1 MRAPTNLLQ
10 HLAEAVLESNITV
23 MPEGGL
29 PALRQNWADFEAQS
43 RNRTIDHRAGMVVV
57 KDPLAA
63 YVAAVLGLVS
73 PGRHVL
79 VLEPLAPQVIDVVR
93 RVGGMARSVAMRPT
107 EWEFDDSDFAQ
118 RMGPQTDL
126 IVVADPNPYSG
137 QHLPDEARRA
147 IIDAVAQTDCL
158 VLVDESARHSVVEGE
173 TPETAGFFPR
183 LAIGVSGWMYLL
195 LRCLRRPQRPRA
207 SQGIRI

>member
-10 HLAEAVLESNITV
+10 HLAEAVLDSNITV

-57 KDPLAA
+57 KDTL
-63 YVAAVLGLVS
+63 AAVLGLVS

-107 EWEFDDSDFAQ
+107 EWGVRRSDFAQ
-118 RMGPQTDL
+118 RMGRRPILSLWPIPILYRTTPPRRGSVGRSSMPWHKR
-126 IVVADPNPYSG
+126 IVWSWWMNPHG
-137 QHLPDEARRA
+137 TVWLRVKHRKRP
-147 IIDAVAQTDCL
+147 
-158 VLVDESARHSVVEGE
+158 
-173 TPETAGFFPR
+173 GFFPR